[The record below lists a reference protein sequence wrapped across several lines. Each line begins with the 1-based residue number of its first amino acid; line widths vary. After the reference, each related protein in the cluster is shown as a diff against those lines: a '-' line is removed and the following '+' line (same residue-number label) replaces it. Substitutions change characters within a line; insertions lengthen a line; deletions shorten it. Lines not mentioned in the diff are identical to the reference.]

1 MKLKTKPK
9 VRIKT
14 ELNHDSGVA
23 YFTLYKKNP
32 YRETEIGKLEVDIG
46 REHKFL
52 VISSHIDQVY
62 RNNGFGKKLYEKA
75 LKKLGKLKTHF
86 FEASTEAQRV
96 WVSLSKKY
104 KHRKSFFEGTL
115 ILRNKLNN

>member
-1 MKLKTKPK
+1 MKFKNRPK

-23 YFTLYKKNP
+23 YFTLIKKNKVKD
-32 YRETEIGKLEVDIG
+32 TEIGKLEVDIG

-52 VISSHIDQVY
+52 VISSHIDLTY
-62 RNNGFGKKLYEKA
+62 RNNGFGKMLYERA
-75 LKKLGKLKTHF
+75 LKKLGKLKTQF
-86 FEASTEAQRV
+86 YEASHEAQRV
-96 WVSLSKKY
+96 WVSLAKKY